1 MVVLAGFELVKK
13 DVLQFDANKLKRND
27 VYSLVEIKVFVVI
40 SFETT
45 FIIMQIFFI
54 FLERVKIYAYLLRGS
69 HL

>member
-1 MVVLAGFELVKK
+1 MQTNLRETTWT
-13 DVLQFDANKLKRND
+13 
-27 VYSLVEIKVFVVI
+27 LVEIKVF
-40 SFETT
+40 FETM

>member
-27 VYSLVEIKVFVVI
+27 VDLVEIKVFVVI

>member
-1 MVVLAGFELVKK
+1 MQTNLRETTWI
-13 DVLQFDANKLKRND
+13 
-27 VYSLVEIKVFVVI
+27 LVEIKVFVVI

-69 HL
+69 YL